1 MQTKAW
7 RWLFPGRHILIFGGT
22 HSGNTRGKIWDLTRP
37 CPSDLCCMTLSRV
50 GFLTLA
56 PGIPENVL
64 LRMMSF
70 KPPETTCW
78 RNLAEGIWHTEI
90 QDPLSQG
97 TNGNQS
103 LTRWIS
109 FCVFFLLTLVV
120 SWVLSK
126 RQRLANFF
134 FFYFNSALSP
144 LSLLTFS
151 QGLMQL
157 TLYF

>member
-1 MQTKAW
+1 MTFSRQAY
-7 RWLFPGRHILIFGGT
+7 
-22 HSGNTRGKIWDLTRP
+22 SYIWGYTLRKYQGENLRSDSTLPIRSLLHDLVT
-37 CPSDLCCMTLSRV
+37 
-50 GFLTLA
+50 G
-56 PGIPENVL
+56 GIPHAGTRHSWERFAENDEFWAARNYML
-64 LRMMSF
+64 G
-70 KPPETTCW
+70 

-109 FCVFFLLTLVV
+109 FCVFFLLMLVV
-120 SWVLSK
+120 SWVLSE
-126 RQRLANFF
+126 RQHFANFF
-134 FFYFNSALSP
+134 FFFYCNSALSP